1 MDLQLL
7 LFSLIQTSLSSFNTV
22 QNGIS
27 GQPLVECGNEFI
39 RFSVKTV
46 RPFRGKVFVKG
57 QHGNSDCNRNYSET
71 DSTNTFH
78 SHETANSAIQ
88 KRNDSL
94 DEPAFMSSSQP
105 LPKII
110 QGASLLSKAES
121 NPEAIRMTSTIH
133 DYRFVTTKPHTS
145 RHFDTASTTPHCPPC
160 PICRDELKID
170 EEGENNDGIADL
182 LIRFGN
188 CNVKYEQQTEP
199 RAMIVSLT
207 VIVSFHQN
215 LLTKLDRAFRIQC
228 AYMEGSETIDTDLSV
243 SMPPSIDVESKIN
256 TPQCIYQVKSSS
268 GKVITN
274 ARVGELIE
282 HKWICQSPFKGVHAM
297 LVRNC
302 YAESNDNFKVSVID
316 DNGCTLD
323 PYILPN
329 LEYAS
334 DLLSVKV
341 QAPVFKFPDRSDIGF
356 RCDPPKCANNKR
368 RRRELSNI
376 SRESLIL
383 RTPRINIIDLDDDD
397 QGVGSEQ
404 IILNPSLSGKSLR
417 YCLTVTQFA
426 CIIASATFLITTT
439 ATLVGASIINS
450 SS

>member
-1 MDLQLL
+1 
-7 LFSLIQTSLSSFNTV
+7 
-22 QNGIS
+22 
-27 GQPLVECGNEFI
+27 QPLVECGNEFI
-39 RFSVKTV
+39 RFSVKTI

-71 DSTNTFH
+71 DSTSTFH
-78 SHETANSAIQ
+78 SRETANSPTQ
-88 KRNDSL
+88 KWNDSL
-94 DEPAFMSSSQP
+94 DEPVFMSSSQS
-105 LPKII
+105 LSKST

-133 DYRFVTTKPHTS
+133 GGKNRTKVSVINQINLLDSVDDRLETTKPHS
-145 RHFDTASTTPHCPPC
+145 SKHFDTASTTPHCPPC
-160 PICRDELKID
+160 PICRDELKTD
-170 EEGENNDGIADL
+170 GEGETTEGTADL
-182 LIRFGN
+182 LIKFGN

-207 VIVSFHQN
+207 VVVSFHQN

-243 SMPPSIDVESKIN
+243 SMPPSIEVESKIN
-256 TPQCIYQVKSSS
+256 TPQCIYAVKSSS

-282 HKWICQSPFKGVHAM
+282 HEWICQSPFKGVHAM

-302 YAESNDNFKVSVID
+302 YAESNDNFRVPVID

-341 QAPVFKFPDRSDIGF
+341 RAPVFKFPDRSEIGF
-356 RCDPPKCANNKR
+356 RCDVLPPKCANSKR
-368 RRRELSNI
+368 RRRDLSNI
-376 SRESLIL
+376 SRESLVL
-383 RTPRINIIDLDDDD
+383 RTPKINIIDLDDDT

-404 IILNPSLSGKSLR
+404 LILNPSLSGKSLR

-439 ATLVGASIINS
+439 VTLVGASIISSNS
-450 SS
+450 

>member
-1 MDLQLL
+1 M
-7 LFSLIQTSLSSFNTV
+7 IYNESFTK
-22 QNGIS
+22 

-105 LPKII
+105 LAKSI
-110 QGASLLSKAES
+110 QGASLLSKAEES

-160 PICRDELKID
+160 PICRDELKI
-170 EEGENNDGIADL
+170 EEGENTDGIADL

-341 QAPVFKFPDRSDIGF
+341 RAPVFKFPDRSDISF